1 MSSRIFAAIIA
12 IAGLMF
18 AAQSSATP
26 FSNSDSRST
35 MSHVRHLQVNDK
47 LSVTTATSSVRSP
60 RLKKNK
66 PQRENS
72 RTILDRLIV
81 KHAKA
86 NGVPVKLAHAVVTVE
101 SRYNP
106 KARGKAGE
114 VGLMQIKPATA
125 RGIGYKG
132 STKALYDPETNLRWG
147 MKYLGEAHR
156 RGGKTICG
164 TILKYN
170 AGHYAKRMN
179 KISARYCGKVK
190 RILAKS

>member
-1 MSSRIFAAIIA
+1 MSLKYLAPILA
-12 IAGLMF
+12 IAGTVS
-18 AAQSSATP
+18 AAEVSAGR
-26 FSNSDSRST
+26 FSDGDSRSSMPHIT
-35 MSHVRHLQVNDK
+35 QMRDRDS
-47 LSVTTATSSVRSP
+47 LSETIGTSSVRSP
-60 RLKKNK
+60 YASKKQHTQQQAK
-66 PQRENS
+66 
-72 RTILDRLIV
+72 TKLDRLIT

-86 NGVPVKLAHAVVTVE
+86 NGVPIKLAHAVITVE

-106 KARGKAGE
+106 KARGGAGE
-114 VGLMQIKPATA
+114 VGLMQIKPSTA

-147 MKYLGEAHR
+147 MKYLGEAR
-156 RGGKTICG
+156 KRGGGTVCG

-190 RILAKS
+190 TIMAKN